1 MIILEEPFVSDFI
14 LGYIFK
20 NNIPVLK
27 NNYAFSHNKGYK
39 LNYIS
44 TDQAIK
50 NYNRGERIYTV
61 SEHTF
66 DWIYKNL
73 PGSGIVEKISIF
85 KDKARFRTLVS
96 ELYPDL
102 YFKEISFEELKNFD
116 SSNVPYPVILKP
128 SVGFL
133 SLGVYALFN
142 QSDFNN
148 ALSDLIET
156 TKNKIRLFP
165 ESVIGSKFILEK
177 YIQGDEFAIDAYFDT
192 NGTPVILNILKHVF
206 SSVSDVSDRMY
217 YTNKEIIS
225 RYIEPFTEFL
235 ARINSKLNVT
245 DFPVHVEIRISN
257 DGSIVPIEVNPLRF
271 AGASCTDIA
280 YYAYGINTVDCYLN
294 QIKPDFNNILGNMPD
309 KIYSLILIDKNGKDI
324 DNAKFDYHRL
334 QGDFENILSL
344 RKIDNPAMGLFA
356 VLFTETSFGNEAE
369 LDKVLIADYSGYVI
383 E

>member
-1 MIILEEPFVSDFI
+1 MIILEEPYVSDFI
-14 LGYIFK
+14 LEYISK

-27 NNYAFSHNKGYK
+27 NDYAVSHNKGYN
-39 LNYIS
+39 LNYIG

-73 PGSGIVEKISIF
+73 PGSKIVEKIGIF
-85 KDKARFRTLVS
+85 KDKARFRALIS
-96 ELYPDL
+96 DLYPDL
-102 YFKEISFEELKNFD
+102 YFKEISFEELRNFD
-116 SSNVPYPVILKP
+116 YSNVPYPVILKP

-142 QSDFNN
+142 QKDFDN
-148 ALSDLIET
+148 ALSDLAKK
-156 TKNKIRLFP
+156 TKNKMGLFP
-165 ESVIGSKFILEK
+165 KSVIGSKFILEK
-177 YIQGDEFAIDAYFDT
+177 YIDGDEFAFDAYFDT
-192 NGTPVILNILKHVF
+192 NGTPVILNILMHVF

-225 RYIEPFTEFL
+225 SYIEPFTEFL
-235 ARINSKLNVT
+235 ARINSKLNIS
-245 DFPVHVEIRISN
+245 DFPVHVEIRISDN
-257 DGSIVPIEVNPLRF
+257 GSIVPIEVNPLRF

-280 YYAYGINTVDCYLN
+280 YYAYGINTIDCYLN
-294 QIKPDFNNILGNMPD
+294 QIKPDFSNILD
-309 KIYSLILIDKNGKDI
+309 KITNKTYSIILIDKNGKDI
-324 DNAKFDYHRL
+324 DNARFDYNRL
-334 QGDFENILSL
+334 RGDFENILSL

-369 LDKVLIADYSGYVI
+369 LDRALRTDYSNYLL
-383 E
+383 

>member
-1 MIILEEPFVSDFI
+1 MIILEEPYVSDFI
-14 LGYIFK
+14 LEYISR
-20 NNIPVLK
+20 NNIPVLE
-27 NNYAFSHNKGYK
+27 NEYAVLHNKGYK

-50 NYNRGERIYTV
+50 NYNSGEHIYTV

-73 PGSGIVEKISIF
+73 PDSELVYKIGIF

-96 ELYPDL
+96 DLYPDF
-102 YFKEISFEELKNFD
+102 YFKEISFEQLKNFD
-116 SSNVPYPVILKP
+116 STNVPYPVILKP

-142 QSDFNN
+142 QNDFNN
-148 ALSDLIET
+148 ALLDLLEI
-156 TKNKIRLFP
+156 TKSRMGLFP

-177 YIQGDEFAIDAYFDT
+177 YIQGVEFAIDAYFDT

-206 SSVSDVSDRMY
+206 SSHSDVSDRMY
-217 YTNKEIIS
+217 CTGKEIIS
-225 RYIEPFTEFL
+225 RYIDPFTEFL
-235 ARINSKLNVT
+235 AGINNKLNIT

-257 DGSIVPIEVNPLRF
+257 DGSIVPIEINPLRF

-294 QIKPDFNNILGNMPD
+294 QIKPDFNRILRKMPD
-309 KIYSLILIDKNGKDI
+309 KIYSLILIDKNGKNI
-324 DNAKFDYHRL
+324 DNAKFDYDRL
-334 QGDFENILSL
+334 NNDFENILSL
-344 RKIDNPAMGLFA
+344 RKIANPAMGLFA
-356 VLFTETSFGNEAE
+356 ILFTETSLGNEAE
-369 LDKVLIADYSGYVI
+369 LHKALITDYSNYL
-383 E
+383 